1 MKNLSTMRTFDPG
14 GLIPIGII
22 IALAVFAVI

>member
-1 MKNLSTMRTFDPG
+1 MKNLSTLRTIDLG

-22 IALAVFAVI
+22 IALVVFAAI